1 MMDGGTLWSVWW
13 IWLCLA
19 IVLGVLEI
27 LAPGYIFLGFA
38 IAALLVSLVL
48 LGFGPLFSLPVLI
61 LLFAVLSLISWLVL
75 RKMFAARS
83 GQVRKFDHD
92 IND

>member
-38 IAALLVSLVL
+38 VAALLVSLIL
-48 LGFGPLFSLPVLI
+48 LGFGPLFPLPALI
-61 LLFAVLSLISWLVL
+61 LLFAVLSLISWLIL
-75 RKMFAARS
+75 RKLFAARS